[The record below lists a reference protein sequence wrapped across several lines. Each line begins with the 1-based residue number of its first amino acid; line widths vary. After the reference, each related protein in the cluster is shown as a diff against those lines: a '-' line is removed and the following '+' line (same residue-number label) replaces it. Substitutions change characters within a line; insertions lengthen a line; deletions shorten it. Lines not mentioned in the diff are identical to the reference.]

1 MNKEKMV
8 ELFKEEYGVNDK
20 EIFTFLSPGR
30 VNLIGEHID
39 YNGGFV
45 FPAAL
50 TVGIYGALTLR
61 DDNKIRMRSKNVA
74 GEVIVNLDEEL
85 AYKKEDDWGNYPKG
99 VIKAL
104 KDLGHEVPG
113 MDIVLYSNIPDGA
126 GLSSSA
132 ALEVL
137 MAYIILYLENPE
149 QIDRVEIAKLCQKV
163 ENEFVGVNCGI
174 MDQFA
179 VAVGK
184 KDHAILLDCDSLYYE
199 YAPLNLGEYSL
210 VIMSTNKRREL
221 ADSKYNERRS
231 ECEKALEIINE
242 NKSEKLAN
250 LCQATLADIE
260 SFITDETIKKRAIHV
275 VTENQRVK
283 KSIEMLKDND
293 ILGFGKLLTASHMSL
308 ENDYE
313 VTGLHLDTL
322 VHEALKINGCIGAR
336 MTGAGFGGC
345 AIALVDNTKVEE
357 FKEKVSLAYE
367 KVTGITPSFY
377 TSNIGEGTHVL

>member
-1 MNKEKMV
+1 M
-8 ELFKEEYGVNDK
+8 
-20 EIFTFLSPGR
+20 
-30 VNLIGEHID
+30 
-39 YNGGFV
+39 
-45 FPAAL
+45 
-50 TVGIYGALTLR
+50 
-61 DDNKIRMRSKNVA
+61 
-74 GEVIVNLDEEL
+74 
-85 AYKKEDDWGNYPKG
+85 
-99 VIKAL
+99 
-104 KDLGHEVPG
+104 PG

-242 NKSEKLAN
+242 NKTEKLSN
-250 LCQATLADIE
+250 LCQATIDDIE
-260 SFITDETIKKRAIHV
+260 SFIL
-275 VTENQRVK
+275 
-283 KSIEMLKDND
+283 M
-293 ILGFGKLLTASHMSL
+293 KL
-308 ENDYE
+308 
-313 VTGLHLDTL
+313 
-322 VHEALKINGCIGAR
+322 
-336 MTGAGFGGC
+336 
-345 AIALVDNTKVEE
+345 
-357 FKEKVSLAYE
+357 
-367 KVTGITPSFY
+367 
-377 TSNIGEGTHVL
+377 

>member
-1 MNKEKMV
+1 MNREKMI
-8 ELFKEEYGVNDK
+8 ELFKNEYGVDNR
-20 EIFTFLSPGR
+20 EIKTFLSPGR

-45 FPAAL
+45 FPGAL
-50 TVGIYGALTLR
+50 TVGIYAALSLR

-74 GEVIVNLDEEL
+74 GEVIVDLDEDL
-85 AYKKEDDWGNYPKG
+85 VYKKEDDWGNYPKG

-242 NKSEKLAN
+242 NKTEKLSN
-250 LCQATLADIE
+250 LCQATIDDIE
-260 SFITDETIKKRAIHV
+260 SFISDETIKKRAMHV
-275 VTENQRVK
+275 VTENERVK
-283 KSIEMLKDND
+283 KSMEMLKNND

-322 VHEALKINGCIGAR
+322 VHEALKIGGCIGAR

-357 FKEKVSLAYE
+357 FKEKV
-367 KVTGITPSFY
+367 
-377 TSNIGEGTHVL
+377 